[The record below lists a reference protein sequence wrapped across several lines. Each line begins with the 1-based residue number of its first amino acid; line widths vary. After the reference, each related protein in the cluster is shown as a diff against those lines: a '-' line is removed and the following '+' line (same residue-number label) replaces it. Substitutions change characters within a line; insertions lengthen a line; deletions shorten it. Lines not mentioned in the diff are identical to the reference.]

1 MRKIKYLVSAL
12 FITVILIFIGEMYVW
27 NIESFETKYIWTRF
41 FLPKDR
47 NQEEMVHD
55 LMQTANKNHC
65 LIFVVENSL
74 QSIHSSKTVVY
85 GMDGVERYI
94 KDHSSIREGDFK
106 SVLMGSSEVRI
117 KPFQEIKDIVNIDEY
132 YLIGTM
138 EDARAFKAELINTYA
153 GNFPKTGYTYL
164 HATRNIIVIWG
175 VGLTFLLLMSL
186 FESTLLKK
194 EMMVRF
200 LYGENLNQILVKKIL
215 GDIGFNIGVV
225 VLVGGFLKAC
235 LHVQTD
241 YYIGTSLISVF
252 VFLILNS
259 LIFWRLKWVNYK
271 SALVSGKGNK
281 KILAIS
287 YGFKVITLAFVTFT
301 AAFCMNMIAEGV
313 DFWSQEDFFK
323 ERSEYSYISLM
334 DRNEDGV
341 SKMSLFKE
349 KTKSEQCIIQARM
362 DTGWDTK
369 NDYVYLNKGAIDY
382 LKTVDDQFREYKFRE
397 GEIYFIVPENNK
409 NETVQN
415 LNILQDLYKLYG
427 KKGTKAII
435 IPYEDCIR
443 LIGIEK
449 KDEYDSFIIKNP
461 AIFLDTTKIQNN
473 PDSYVYIL
481 QSAMFQI
488 SEREW
493 NQQVNNI
500 QVDKRVSFH
509 TNVYENYK
517 FLLKLKQRTMLLG
530 MTTLFLLLFMEFL
543 IIKTTLQFECI
554 FKSTELAIK
563 TVHGYTLLEKYTKMF
578 LAAIV
583 TTTLSAIICIII
595 SLVSGEMQL
604 WNILLGYGLI
614 LILDLIITFVNIK
627 KMERVQIQKILK
639 GGLL

>member
-1 MRKIKYLVSAL
+1 M
-12 FITVILIFIGEMYVW
+12 
-27 NIESFETKYIWTRF
+27 
-41 FLPKDR
+41 
-47 NQEEMVHD
+47 
-55 LMQTANKNHC
+55 
-65 LIFVVENSL
+65 
-74 QSIHSSKTVVY
+74 
-85 GMDGVERYI
+85 
-94 KDHSSIREGDFK
+94 
-106 SVLMGSSEVRI
+106 LMGSSEVRI

-215 GDIGFNIGVV
+215 GDIGFYIGVV

-449 KDEYDSFIIKNP
+449 KDEYDSSIIKNP

-604 WNILLGYGLI
+604 WNILFGYGLI

>member
-27 NIESFETKYIWTRF
+27 NIDSFYTKYISTRF
-41 FLPKDR
+41 ELPKDKT
-47 NQEEMVHD
+47 QEEMIND
-55 LMQTANKNHC
+55 LTQTAKKNHC

-74 QSIHSSKTVVY
+74 QSIHSRETVIY
-85 GMDGVERYI
+85 GIDGVESRI
-94 KDHSSIREGDFK
+94 KDYSSIKEGNFK
-106 SVLMGSSEVRI
+106 SVLMGSSVVKV
-117 KPFQEIKDIVNIDEY
+117 KPFQEIKNIVDFDEY

-138 EDARAFKAELINTYA
+138 EDARAFKAELINTYS

-175 VGLTFLLLMSL
+175 VGLAFLLLMSL

-200 LYGENLNQILVKKIL
+200 LYGEDLNRILVRKIIEDL
-215 GDIGFNIGVV
+215 CFFMGVIL
-225 VLVGGFLKAC
+225 LVGGFMRVVF
-235 LHVQTD
+235 HVQTD
-241 YYIGTSLISVF
+241 YCIGASLISVF

-287 YGFKVITLAFVTFT
+287 YGFKIVTLAFVTFM

-313 DFWSQEDFFK
+313 EFWSQKDFFK
-323 ERSEYSYISLM
+323 ERSSYSYISLC
-334 DRNEDGV
+334 DKNEDSV
-341 SKMSLFKE
+341 SEIQIFKE
-349 KTKSEQCIIQARM
+349 KTKREQCMIQAYM

-369 NDYVYLNKGAIDY
+369 NDYVYFNKGSIDY
-382 LKTVDDQFREYKFRE
+382 LKTVNTQFRDYAFKE

-415 LNILQDLYKLYG
+415 LQMLQELYQIYG
-427 KKGTKAII
+427 KKGTKPIVL
-435 IPYEDCIR
+435 PYDNSTHV
-443 LIGIEK
+443 IGIEAK
-449 KDEYDSFIIKNP
+449 NEYESYLLKNP
-461 AIFLDTTKIQNN
+461 GIFLDMSEIQDHA
-473 PDSYVYIL
+473 DSYVYIL
-481 QSAMFQI
+481 QSAMFQV
-488 SEREW
+488 SDAEW
-493 NQQVNNI
+493 NQYMNNPNI
-500 QVDKRVSFH
+500 DVRRSFH
-509 TNVYENYK
+509 TNVYDNFK
-517 FLLKLKQRTMLLG
+517 FTLKMKQRTMFLG
-530 MTTLFLLLFMEFL
+530 MTTLFLLLLMEFL

-563 TVHGYTLLEKYTKMF
+563 TVHGYTLFEKYSKMF

-583 TTTLSAIICIII
+583 TSTLSAIMCVVI